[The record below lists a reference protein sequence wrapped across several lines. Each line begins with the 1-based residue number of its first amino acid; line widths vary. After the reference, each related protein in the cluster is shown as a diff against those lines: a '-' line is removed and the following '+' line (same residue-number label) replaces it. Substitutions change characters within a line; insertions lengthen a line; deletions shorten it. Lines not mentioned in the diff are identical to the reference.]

1 MSLRIFWAAFFAA
14 VIVLVVLVV
23 GLNCLQTA
31 VPLRLFGVLEC
42 SYGLTSSDFRVKVGA
57 TTAFVLFLVLVF
69 SPIVAA
75 LGQPSLTRRSKGS
88 A

>member
-1 MSLRIFWAAFFAA
+1 MSVRILWTLFFAT
-14 VIVLVVLVV
+14 VIVLVILVV

-42 SYGLTSSDFRVKVGA
+42 NYGLTSSDVRVKAGGIA
-57 TTAFVLFLVLVF
+57 TFLLFLVLVF
-69 SPIVAA
+69 SPIAAA
-75 LGQPSLTRRSKGS
+75 LGRPRVVRSSKGS

>member
-1 MSLRIFWAAFFAA
+1 MSLRILWALFFAT

-31 VPLRLFGVLEC
+31 APLRLFGVLEC

-69 SPIVAA
+69 SPIAA
-75 LGQPSLTRRSKGS
+75 ILGQPSLTRRSKDS

>member
-1 MSLRIFWAAFFAA
+1 MSLRILWASFFAT

-23 GLNCLQTA
+23 GLNCLQTPA
-31 VPLRLFGVLEC
+31 PLRLFGFLEC
-42 SYGLTSSDFRVKVGA
+42 SYGFTSSDFRVKVGA

-69 SPIVAA
+69 SPIAAA
-75 LGQPSLTRRSKGS
+75 LGQPSLTRRSKDS